1 MQRWRN
7 SQRERPKKRAQ
18 NPGGNDRA
26 RRYRLSAGETKSHAR
41 EDCAFNR
48 SGATEFRFHI
58 QLDVAVVAPD
68 CLLSLLVLVAVA
80 TVAGEA
86 FRS

>member
-18 NPGGNDRA
+18 NPGGNDIA
-26 RRYRLSAGETKSHAR
+26 RRYRLSPDEMKSHVQ

-48 SGATEFRFHI
+48 SGATQFRFSL
-58 QLDVAVVAPD
+58 QLDVADVAPD

-80 TVAGEA
+80 GEA